1 MIPEKPALAPPRSSD
16 DNAGLR
22 EKVEQLEREVQL
34 LRQSHTVP
42 HIEVPE
48 TSHPKPLTSLLRGL
62 TVVFVAVLVLAFATG
77 FLPKLRRQRVLAAE
91 TELSVVAKPVV
102 PAAVVT
108 RAPAE
113 TLLVLPGTLQAIT
126 EAPVLS
132 RADGYVKR
140 RYADIGDRV
149 AEGQVLAE
157 IEAPELGQQVKQ
169 AASSLEQARSTL
181 EQAKAS
187 LAQGIANRE
196 LSRVSAARY
205 GNLEKR
211 GIVSRQENDTYQARY
226 QADSAAVDALQ
237 KGVSAAQNSI
247 SASEANLARLTQIS
261 SYLKVRAPFAGIVTL
276 RNVDQG
282 TLVAAG
288 NTMLFRVAQTGTL
301 RTLINAPQVN
311 ASEMRVGQ
319 SAQIAFNELPGKV
332 FEGKVARSSGALD
345 AATRTLLVEVQVANP
360 KGELLPG
367 MYANVTL
374 RAAREDPPLIIPSE
388 ALIARA
394 EGTLVAV
401 VDASGVVHFTPVRV
415 GRDTGS
421 EIEVL
426 SGIQEGMKVI
436 VNPNDSVREGVS
448 VETQPFLRPH
458 AGSPAPG
465 KKRPASEPR
474 P

>member
-1 MIPEKPALAPPRSSD
+1 MTPKLPESAPPQTGDES
-16 DNAGLR
+16 AGLR
-22 EKVEQLEREVQL
+22 QKIEQLEREVQS
-34 LRQSHTVP
+34 LRQSHAAP
-42 HIEVPE
+42 HIDVPE
-48 TSHPKPLTSLLRGL
+48 LTRPKPRTSLLRALGL
-62 TVVFVAVLVLAFATG
+62 ALAAVLVLGFAAG
-77 FLPKLRRQRVLAAE
+77 FLPKLRRQHVLAAE
-91 TELSVVAKPVV
+91 TQQASTARPIV

-113 TLLVLPGTLQAIT
+113 TSLVLPGTLQAIT

-149 AEGQVLAE
+149 AQGQVLAE
-157 IEAPELGQQVKQ
+157 IEAPELQQQVLQ
-169 AASSLEQARSTL
+169 AASSLDQTRSSL

-187 LAQGIANRE
+187 LAQGVANRE
-196 LSRVSAARY
+196 LARVSAARY

-226 QADSAAVDALQ
+226 QADAAAVDALQ
-237 KGVSAAQNSI
+237 KAVSAAQNSI
-247 SASEANLARLTQIS
+247 SASEANLARLKQVS
-261 SYLKVRAPFAGIVTL
+261 SYLKVRAPFAGVITL

-288 NTMLFRVAQTGTL
+288 NTMLFRVAQTGSL
-301 RTLINAPQVN
+301 RIFINAPQMN
-311 ASEMRVGQ
+311 ASEMRPGQ
-319 SAQIAFNELPGKV
+319 TAEIAFNELPGRI

-345 AATRTLLVEVQVANP
+345 PATRTLLVEVQVANP
-360 KGELLPG
+360 KGELMPG
-367 MYANVTL
+367 MYANVTI
-374 RAAREDPPLIIPSE
+374 RAKCEDPPLLIPSE

-401 VDASGVVHFTPVRV
+401 VDDSSTVHFRPVRV

-426 SGIQEGMKVI
+426 SGVQEGMKVV
-436 VNPNDSVREGVS
+436 VNPNDAVREGVA
-448 VETQPFLRPH
+448 VEARPFQHPH
-458 AGSPAPG
+458 TASPAAG
-465 KKRPASEPR
+465 RQAR
-474 P
+474 

>member
-1 MIPEKPALAPPRSSD
+1 MIPEKPELAPLRSGD

-22 EKVEQLEREVQL
+22 EKIDQLEREVQC
-34 LRQSHTVP
+34 LRQNHTVP
-42 HIEVPE
+42 HIVVPE
-48 TSHPKPLTSLLRGL
+48 TSNPKPRTSLLRGL
-62 TVVFVAVLVLAFATG
+62 ALALAAVLVLGFAAG
-77 FLPKLRRQRVLAAE
+77 FLPKLHRQHVLAAE
-91 TELSVVAKPVV
+91 TEQSVTARPVV

-113 TLLVLPGTLQAIT
+113 TVLVLPGTLQAIT

-140 RYADIGDRV
+140 RYSDIGDRV
-149 AEGQVLAE
+149 AQGQLLAE
-157 IEAPELGQQVKQ
+157 IEAPELEQQVKQ
-169 AASSLEQARSTL
+169 AASSLEQGRSTL
-181 EQAKAS
+181 EQTKAS
-187 LAQGIANRE
+187 LSQGVANRE
-196 LSRVSAARY
+196 LARVSAARY

-211 GIVSRQENDTYQARY
+211 GVVSRQENDTYQARY
-226 QADSAAVDALQ
+226 QADAAAVDALQ
-237 KGVSAAQNSI
+237 KGVSAAQNSV
-247 SASEANLARLTQIS
+247 SASEANLARLKQIF
-261 SYLKVRAPFAGIVTL
+261 SYLKVRAPFAGIITL

-319 SAQIAFNELPGKV
+319 SAQIAFNELPGRV

-345 AATRTLLVEVQVANP
+345 PATRTLLVEVQVANP

-374 RAAREDPPLIIPSE
+374 HASREDPPMLIPSE

-401 VDASGVVHFTPVRV
+401 VDQSNIVHFRPVRV

-426 SGIQEGMKVI
+426 SGIQEGMKVV
-436 VNPNDSVREGVS
+436 VNPNDSVREGVA
-448 VETQPFLRPH
+448 VEARPFLRPH
-458 AGSPAPG
+458 IASPAAGSPAAG
-465 KKRPASEPR
+465 RKSR
-474 P
+474 

>member
-1 MIPEKPALAPPRSSD
+1 MMPEKPAVASPRSGD
-16 DNAGLR
+16 ENAGLR
-22 EKVEQLEREVQL
+22 EKIEHLEREVQRL
-34 LRQSHTVP
+34 TQSHTVP
-42 HIEVPE
+42 HLEVPD
-48 TSHPKPLTSLLRGL
+48 TTRPKPRTSLLRGL
-62 TVVFVAVLVLAFATG
+62 ALALAAVLILGFAAG

-91 TELSVVAKPVV
+91 TEQSATARPIV
-102 PAAVVT
+102 PAALVT

-113 TLLVLPGTLQAIT
+113 TILVLPGTLQAIT

-140 RYADIGDRV
+140 RYADIGDHV
-149 AEGQVLAE
+149 AQGQVLAD
-157 IEAPELGQQVKQ
+157 IEAPELEQQVKQ
-169 AASSLEQARSTL
+169 AASALEQARSTL

-187 LAQGIANRE
+187 LAQGVANRE
-196 LSRVSAARY
+196 LARVSATRY

-226 QADSAAVDALQ
+226 QADAAAVDALQ

-247 SASEANLARLTQIS
+247 SASEANLARLKQVH
-261 SYLKVRAPFAGIVTL
+261 SYLQVRAPFAGVITL

-345 AATRTLLVEVQVANP
+345 PATRTLLVEVQVANP

-374 RAAREDPPLIIPSE
+374 RASREDPPLLIPSE

-401 VDASGVVHFTPVRV
+401 VDESGTVHFKPVRV

-426 SGIQEGMKVI
+426 SGVQEGMKVV
-436 VNPNDSVREGVS
+436 VNPNDSVREGVA
-448 VETQPFLRPH
+448 VEARPFLRPH
-458 AGSPAPG
+458 TTSPAAG
-465 KKRPASEPR
+465 RKSR
-474 P
+474 

>member
-1 MIPEKPALAPPRSSD
+1 MIPEKPALAPPQSED
-16 DNAGLR
+16 GTAELR
-22 EKVEQLEREVQL
+22 EKIHQLEREVQH
-34 LRQSHTVP
+34 LRHHHSIP
-42 HIEVPE
+42 PIEVPE
-48 TSHPKPLTSLLRGL
+48 TSHKKPRTALLRGL
-62 TVVFVAVLVLAFATG
+62 AVALVAVMVLAFAAG
-77 FLPKLRRQRVLAAE
+77 FLPKLRRQHVLAAE
-91 TELSVVAKPVV
+91 TEMSIAAKPVV

-113 TLLVLPGTLQAIT
+113 TVLVLPGTLQAIT
-126 EAPVLS
+126 EAPVLA

-157 IEAPELGQQVKQ
+157 IEAPELEQQVKQ

-181 EQAKAS
+181 EQVKAS
-187 LAQGIANRE
+187 LAQGVANRE

-226 QADSAAVDALQ
+226 QADAAAVDALE
-237 KGVSAAQNSI
+237 KGVSAARNSI
-247 SASEANLARLTQIS
+247 SASEANLARLTQMH
-261 SYLKVRAPFAGIVTL
+261 SYLKVKAPFAGIITL
-276 RNVDQG
+276 RNVDLG

-288 NTMLFRVAQTGTL
+288 NTMLFRIAQTGTL
-301 RTLINAPQVN
+301 RTFINAPQVN

-332 FEGKVARSSGALD
+332 FEGKVARSSGSLD

-388 ALIARA
+388 ALIARS

-401 VDASGVVHFTPVRV
+401 VDPSGIVRFKPVRV

-426 SGIQEGMKVI
+426 SGIQEGMKVV
-436 VNPNDSVREGVS
+436 VNPNDSVREGVA
-448 VETQPFLRPH
+448 VETQPFRHPQM
-458 AGSPAPG
+458 GNPAKGG
-465 KKRPASEPR
+465 KSR
-474 P
+474 

>member
-1 MIPEKPALAPPRSSD
+1 MIPEKLVLAPPRSSD
-16 DNAGLR
+16 ENAGLR
-22 EKVEQLEREVQL
+22 EKIDQLEREVQRL
-34 LRQSHTVP
+34 SQGRAMP
-42 HIEVPE
+42 HLDVPE
-48 TSHPKPLTSLLRGL
+48 TSRPKPRTGLLRGL
-62 TVVFVAVLVLAFATG
+62 AVALAAVLVLGFAAG
-77 FLPKLRRQRVLAAE
+77 LLPKLRRQHVLAAE
-91 TELSVVAKPVV
+91 TEQSATARPVV
-102 PAAVVT
+102 PAAVVS

-157 IEAPELGQQVKQ
+157 IEAPELDQQVRQ

-181 EQAKAS
+181 EQTKAS
-187 LAQGIANRE
+187 LTQGIANRE

-211 GIVSRQENDTYQARY
+211 GIVSRQENDTFQARF
-226 QADSAAVDALQ
+226 QADAAAVEALQ
-237 KGVSAAQNSI
+237 KGVSAAQNSV
-247 SASEANLARLTQIS
+247 SASEANLARLKQVF
-261 SYLKVRAPFAGIVTL
+261 SYLKVRAPFAGIITL

-301 RTLINAPQVN
+301 RMLINAPQVN

-345 AATRTLLVEVQVANP
+345 PATRTLLVEVQVANT

-374 RAAREDPPLIIPSE
+374 RASREDPPLLIPSE

-401 VDASGVVHFTPVRV
+401 VDESSTVHFRPVRV

-426 SGIQEGMKVI
+426 SGIQEGMKVV
-436 VNPNDSVREGVS
+436 VNPNDSVREGVT
-448 VETQPFLRPH
+448 VEARPFLRPH
-458 AGSPAPG
+458 VGTPAAGRKS
-465 KKRPASEPR
+465 R
-474 P
+474 